1 MLLSQLKQQNQQ
13 NQQNQQQN
21 FGQELGAIR
30 TLEAY
35 PKPIE
40 ALYKGEPVTL
50 LATGDIVG
58 MSPAEKIVTQDG
70 RLDWASSADI
80 TVIQRDVLPLSDQQR
95 NRFQQVRQTVAA

>member
-1 MLLSQLKQQNQQ
+1 MLLSELKQQRQQ
-13 NQQNQQQN
+13 EQQQQH
-21 FGQELGAIR
+21 FGGPQELGTIR

-40 ALYKGEPVTL
+40 ALYRGEPVTL

-95 NRFQQVRQTVAA
+95 NRFQQARQVAA